1 MPKAKAP
8 KRKRMKFDF
17 RLEYKRASDVM
28 LMEQIDIL
36 KRHHEFLGVIRDG
49 IRLVCDLRAGRAD
62 VLLELFPSIVQHI
75 QADAALQFET
85 IIQRLD
91 ALDAQQGRALPA
103 VARAPRLPARTGG
116 IVVAEGGKASAQTV
130 AANFVSSMAGLAA
143 GFFD

>member
-1 MPKAKAP
+1 
-8 KRKRMKFDF
+8 MKFDF

-36 KRHHEFLGVIRDG
+36 KAHHEFLGVIRDG

-62 VLLELFPSIVQHI
+62 VLLELFPGIVQHI

-91 ALDAQQGRALPA
+91 ALDAQQVRALPT
-103 VARAPRLPARTGG
+103 VASAPRLPASTGG
-116 IVVAEGGKASAQTV
+116 VTVAEGGKASAQTV
-130 AANFVSSMAGLAA
+130 AANFVSSMAGLAS